1 MDSLLL
7 RRHGRIAASL
17 LLVLGTLILR
27 PGTSAAQDE
36 APGTSAPPPEQ
47 TPVPAEEAH
56 AETIVVTGSRI
67 RRKINKEG
75 PTPVATITHEEID
88 KLGYTTVEEVL
99 GNLTY
104 NAGGSFGT
112 GQSFSFAKGTQSVD
126 LRGFGAGRTLILL
139 DGRRL
144 PVFPQGLGG
153 TDAFVDLSTI
163 PASLVERVEVLLD
176 GASAIYGSDAISG
189 VVNIITRKDIEGSQ
203 IIARYSDSDD
213 GGGAS
218 RRIQFLQG
226 LTSGETRIQI
236 VGEYTKQDALK
247 FTDRSFSKSDFDNG
261 GVGSGFGN
269 TFVDANTG
277 NSLAIDPNCGL
288 PGGALGGRGVIDADL
303 CRFDRSEYRQFIPDS
318 EKGSVFLRLDRKFG
332 EINSFARFGAY
343 RNKLVFQQEPNAFQG
358 GDSLAFTQNRI
369 YGPEFFD
376 PDFGPGYVA
385 PGAANNPTTGT
396 GDERGGF
403 FLRRLVEFG
412 PRGSD
417 QTTQAYHGLFG
428 LQGEIGSYSWEA
440 GFTHNEVRLE
450 STSPT
455 ILSSVLDNE
464 VSNNGLDLFERIPD
478 AIVAKASH
486 TQSEKAVSRT
496 SGVDATFSGPLSFLP
511 LPGGDV
517 EFALHGDFEK
527 QRYKDEFD
535 AISTVGDVFDGGNGG
550 GGDRKYTGVGLEFR
564 MPLFQNL
571 EFGVAGRVDSYAD
584 DSDTGKA
591 FSPSVR
597 TAYRPIEI
605 VLLRASWGKSFRA
618 PDLQRLF
625 GANTNAFDDVID
637 TPLCL
642 AAGGT
647 PGSGADVCLPIQSV
661 PLVIGSNAN
670 LKEETG
676 ENFNIG
682 VVVEPIRNLTLNVDY
697 YEIKVDDLVAD
708 LTAQQLLDVCA
719 SSGAFCDQIQRA
731 ASGPNAGFLG
741 SPQTGGDPGA
751 VIRANALNLSSQ
763 EIEGIDVGATYVMQ
777 VDHYGT
783 FTHQFSWSHVRSL
796 KVQSQ
801 PGDDYVEQIGFGQT
815 VLLPE
820 NRYSFSTDWNF
831 LNYGVTV
838 RVDRVGKYPGSNALT
853 EPARSDE
860 FIDPYTTVD
869 VQGRVDFGAYG
880 LLRIGLENLFDED
893 FPLDPTF
900 TADEGTPNVQN
911 QFLGE
916 ATSYFANPLGRSG
929 YVQYEIKF

>member
-1 MDSLLL
+1 MNVLPRRRPRVIAVPVLLAIGAL
-7 RRHGRIAASL
+7 LSEAVVAQGAAPEKSAA
-17 LLVLGTLILR
+17 
-27 PGTSAAQDE
+27 TSASDLSEKDAAD
-36 APGTSAPPPEQ
+36 
-47 TPVPAEEAH
+47 

-67 RRKINKEG
+67 RRKIDKEG
-75 PTPVATITHEEID
+75 PTPVATITREEID
-88 KLGYTTVEEVL
+88 RLGYTTVEEVL

-104 NAGGSFGT
+104 NAGGSFGS
-112 GQSFSFAKGTQSVD
+112 GQSFSFARGTQSVD

-144 PVFPQGLGG
+144 PVFPQGLNG

-176 GASAIYGSDAISG
+176 GASAVYGSDAISG
-189 VVNIITRKDIEGSQ
+189 VVNIITRKDVQGSQ
-203 IIARYSDSDD
+203 LIARYSDSDH

-218 RRIQFLQG
+218 RRLQFLQG
-226 LTSGETRIQI
+226 LSSGDTRVQL
-236 VGEYTKQDALK
+236 VGEYTKQSVLK
-247 FTDRSFSKSDFDNG
+247 FTDRSFSRSDFDNG
-261 GVGSGFGN
+261 GVGSGLGN
-269 TFVDANTG
+269 TFVDAETG
-277 NSLAIDPNCGL
+277 DSLAIDPNCGL
-288 PGGALGGRGVIDADL
+288 PGGALDGRGVVDGDL

-318 EKGSVFLRLDRKFG
+318 EKGSVFLRLDRRFG
-332 EINSFARFGAY
+332 EIDTFARFGAY
-343 RNKLVFQQEPNAFQG
+343 RNKLVFEQEPNAFQG

-369 YGPEFFD
+369 YGPEYFD

-385 PGAANNPTTGT
+385 PGASNNPTTGT

-403 FLRRLVEFG
+403 FLRRLTEFG

-417 QTTQAYHGLFG
+417 QTTQAYQGLFG
-428 LQGEIGSYSWEA
+428 LQGEIGSFSWEA

-464 VSNNGLDLFERIPD
+464 VSNNGLNLFERIPD
-478 AIVAKASH
+478 AIVAKAAH

-496 SGVDATFSGPLSFLP
+496 SGVDATLSGPLSFAR

-535 AISTVGDVFDGGNGG
+535 AISTAGDVFDGGNGG

-564 MPLFQNL
+564 LPLLQNL
-571 EFGVAGRVDSYAD
+571 EFGVAGRIDSYAD

-597 TAYRPIEI
+597 TAYRPLEA
-605 VLLRASWGKSFRA
+605 VLVRASWGKSFRA

-642 AAGGT
+642 ASGGT
-647 PGSGADVCLPIQSV
+647 PGSGAEVCLPIQSV
-661 PLVIGSNAN
+661 PVVVGSNEN

-682 VVVEPIRNLTLNVDY
+682 LVVEPIHDLTVNIDY

-708 LTAQQLLDVCA
+708 LSAQQLLDVCA

-731 ASGPNAGFLG
+731 VSGPNAGFLG

-751 VIRANALNLSSQ
+751 AIRANALNLSSQ
-763 EIEGIDVGATYVMQ
+763 EIEGIDVGATYVMR
-777 VDHYGT
+777 VDGYGS

-801 PGDDYVEQIGFGQT
+801 PGDDFVEQIGFGQT
-815 VLLPE
+815 VLIPE
-820 NRYSFSTDWNF
+820 DRYSFSTDWNF
-831 LNYGVTV
+831 QSYGVTV
-838 RVDRVGKYPGSNALT
+838 RIDRVGKYPGSNALT
-853 EPARSDE
+853 EPAKSNE
-860 FIDPYTTVD
+860 FVDPYTTVD
-869 VQGRVDFGAYG
+869 VQGRIDFGTFG
-880 LLRIGLENLFDED
+880 LLRVGVDNLFDED

-916 ATSYFANPLGRSG
+916 ATSFYANPLGRVG